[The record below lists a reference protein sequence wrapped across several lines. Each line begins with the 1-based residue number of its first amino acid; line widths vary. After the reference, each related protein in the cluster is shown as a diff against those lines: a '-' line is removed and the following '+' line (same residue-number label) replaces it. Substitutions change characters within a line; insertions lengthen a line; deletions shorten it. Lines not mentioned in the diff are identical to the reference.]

1 MKGHVHVRLGTL
13 AAAGALAWSIVW
25 VTAQGSAVAIDQD
38 DIGGGRHERERPRGG
53 CVGDC

>member
-25 VTAQGSAVAIDQD
+25 VTAQGGAVAIDQD